1 MKIAIVGYGKMG
13 RMVERVA
20 TDLGYAVTAI
30 VDPAACGRAADG
42 RAACDSAADDH
53 AARSRAAD
61 GRELPGVPVYR
72 GMDEAGDLGGADVA
86 IEFTVP
92 ETALANAVAL
102 AERKIPAVVGTTGWT
117 DKLDL
122 ARRAAE
128 QAGTPLFWAS
138 NFSLG
143 VNIFYR
149 IAWHAARLV
158 DAFPEYDLGGF
169 ESHHNKKLDSP
180 SGTART
186 LVEGVLARMTRKDTA
201 VWETLDRRPEPGEL
215 HFPSLRV
222 GSVPG
227 QHSLFLDS
235 PADTIEIT
243 HTARS
248 REGFASGAVRAA
260 LWLLSPGDRRGF
272 FTMDDMLKDILGS

>member
-13 RMVERVA
+13 KMVERVA
-20 TDLGYAVTAI
+20 LEQGCQVAAI
-30 VDPAACGRAADG
+30 VDPSIA
-42 RAACDSAADDH
+42 DSAA
-53 AARSRAAD
+53 
-61 GRELPGVPVYR
+61 RESAFPSGAKPYP
-72 GMDEAGDLGGADVA
+72 EIAQAGDLCGADVA
-86 IEFTVP
+86 IEFTRP
-92 ETALANAVAL
+92 GTALANVKAL
-102 AERKIPAVVGTTGWT
+102 IAKKIPTVVGTTGWT
-117 DKLDL
+117 DGLDE
-122 ARRAAE
+122 ARQAAE
-128 QAGTPLFWAS
+128 ASGAALFWSS

-149 IAWHAARLV
+149 IAWHAARLA
-158 DAFPEYDLGGF
+158 DAFPEYDVGGF

-180 SGTART
+180 SGTAKT
-186 LVEGVLARMTRKDTA
+186 LVEGVLERMARKDAA

-227 QHSLFLDS
+227 RHSLFLDS

-243 HTARS
+243 HTARN

-260 LWLLSPGDRRGF
+260 KWLAASGEKGGRIGLFS
-272 FTMDDMLKDILGS
+272 MDDMLKDILG

>member
-1 MKIAIVGYGKMG
+1 MKLAIIGYGKMG

-20 TDLGYAVTAI
+20 MDGGHQVTAV
-30 VDPAACGRAADG
+30 VDPMMPVDVPASG
-42 RAACDSAADDH
+42 
-53 AARSRAAD
+53 AARF
-61 GRELPGVPVYR
+61 REIAG
-72 GMDEAGDLGGADVA
+72 AGDLCGAQAA
-86 IEFTVP
+86 IEFTRP
-92 ETALANAVAL
+92 DTALANVKAL
-102 AERKIPAVVGTTGWT
+102 AGIGIPAVVGTTGWI
-117 DKLDL
+117 DRLDE
-122 ARRAAE
+122 ARQAVEAAG
-128 QAGTPLFWAS
+128 AALMWSS

-149 IAWHAARLV
+149 VAWYAARLA
-158 DAFPEYDLGGF
+158 DTFPEYDVGGF

-186 LVEGVLARMTRKDTA
+186 LVDGVLARMTRKDSA

-215 HFPSLRV
+215 HFPSLRL

-243 HTARS
+243 HTART

-260 LWLLSPGDRRGF
+260 AWLATGGRVGV
-272 FTMDDMLKDILGS
+272 FTMDDMLKDILG